1 MTRITTR
8 LIATS
13 NHSVNINSITTTAR
27 VPTPIA
33 IAMRLIELLAESF
46 GSRSL
51 RRCLRQLRNQQPHK
65 ALVAVFQL
73 RELPAQTLDL
83 APLGEGQLLPV

>member
-1 MTRITTR
+1 MTPITTL

-13 NHSVNINSITTTAR
+13 NHSVNINAIMRAAS

-33 IAMRLIELLAESF
+33 TTMRLIKLLAESF

-51 RRCLRQLRNQQPHK
+51 RRGLRELCNEESHKPFVALLQP
-65 ALVAVFQL
+65 
-73 RELPAQTLDL
+73 RELPAEALNL
-83 APLGEGQLLPV
+83 ASLAEGQLLLI